1 LTLAKGISVTKRSV
15 NETSGMNV
23 SGEPS
28 AFSHSRCESS
38 VAGPESPVGGP
49 ESPVGVRRR
58 IKAMRPGEILDAA
71 FEEFVRNGYTAT
83 RLEDVARRV
92 GLTKG
97 ALYLYFPSK
106 VELFKAVVRGC
117 VQPIFAEVEQIL
129 STFEGSA
136 SDFLR
141 ALVDA
146 AYKNVLENRRDREI
160 VRLLMAEGAKHP
172 ELTEFYHS
180 EVIVSCLRVLD
191 RVIARGLE
199 TGEFRRSAVTDM
211 PLVLM
216 SPCVHASC
224 WHLLFGDQHPLA
236 IEKIK
241 RAHLE
246 VVLASLLQGPPGAA
260 TQNA

>member
-1 LTLAKGISVTKRSV
+1 MTKQSV
-15 NETSGMNV
+15 NETTKTEV
-23 SGEPS
+23 SGEPVTS
-28 AFSHSRCESS
+28 SQSGSTRPIAEREHS
-38 VAGPESPVGGP
+38 
-49 ESPVGVRRR
+49 VGVRRR

-71 FEEFVRNGYTAT
+71 FEEFSQNGYAAT

-117 VQPIFAEVEQIL
+117 VQPVFAEVEQIL
-129 STFEGSA
+129 TTFKGSA

-141 ALVDA
+141 ALIDL
-146 AYKNVLENRRDREI
+146 AYKNAIENRRDREI
-160 VRLLMAEGAKHP
+160 LRLLMAEGAKHP
-172 ELTEFYHS
+172 ELTEFYYS
-180 EVIVSCLRVLD
+180 EVIVSAVRVLD

-211 PLVLM
+211 PLVLL
-216 SPCVHASC
+216 SPCAHVNS
-224 WHLLFGDQHPLA
+224 WQLLFGEQHPLDL
-236 IEKIK
+236 EKVK

-246 VVLASLLQGPPGAA
+246 IVLASLLKNPPEPD
-260 TQNA
+260 

>member
-1 LTLAKGISVTKRSV
+1 MTKQSV
-15 NETSGMNV
+15 NETDGPKV
-23 SGEPS
+23 SGD
-28 AFSHSRCESS
+28 SS
-38 VAGPESPVGGP
+38 IVSQSGSGRARDGGEGPVETQVRRT
-49 ESPVGVRRR
+49 GVRRR
-58 IKAMRPGEILDAA
+58 IKAMRPAEILDAA
-71 FEEFVRNGYTAT
+71 FEEFVLNGYAAT

-117 VQPIFAEVEQIL
+117 VQPIFAEVDQIL
-129 STFEGSA
+129 TTFAGSA

-141 ALVDA
+141 AVLDA
-146 AYKNVLENRRDREI
+146 GYKNLIENRRDREI

-172 ELTEFYHS
+172 ELTEFYYT
-180 EVIVSCLRVLD
+180 EVIVSCLRVLE

-211 PLVLM
+211 PLVLI
-216 SPCVHASC
+216 SPCVHAGS
-224 WHLLFGDQHPLA
+224 WQLLFGDQHPLA
-236 IEKIK
+236 LDQLK

-246 VVLASLLQGPPGAA
+246 VMLASLLKNPRATGPG
-260 TQNA
+260 